1 MSKELSSMGSDPHGH
16 TIVCEN
22 GKSPAPA
29 MIARWGVK
37 FILLRIGYNGVKGY
51 EKRGNHKSY

>member
-1 MSKELSSMGSDPHGH
+1 MGSDPHGH